1 MLPPPLPP
9 ASQTNPR
16 PRSVKLISGSLSHEN
31 GGNQLG
37 HASAVCTLLLTALT
51 AVAQIVCLN
60 RGLRAYD
67 STLCVPVFYGVY
79 TAAGFLDALV
89 FTDAVGA
96 YRPWTL
102 FAIFCAICV
111 LVAGVVTLTHKKPAA
126 PAAGAGGGVGPAP
139 RRPKRAKAVDGG
151 EDEDD
156 EAHALHTVD
165 LEAGGAAHPAWALG
179 DDEDDEDEHAPVP
192 APRLERPR
200 GEEGAALMA
209 ADEPPHAQTHA
220 HARADSTESDATL
233 AARAADDADE
243 FGEWK
248 DADAAAHS

>member
-1 MLPPPLPP
+1 
-9 ASQTNPR
+9 
-16 PRSVKLISGSLSHEN
+16 VKLISGSLSHKN

-37 HASAVCTLLLTALT
+37 HASAVCTLALTALT

-89 FTDAVGA
+89 FTDAVRA

-126 PAAGAGGGVGPAP
+126 PAAGAGTGVGPAP
-139 RRPKRAKAVDGG
+139 RRPKRTKAVDGD
-151 EDEDD
+151 EDGDD

-165 LEAGGAAHPAWALG
+165 LEAGGGAAHPAWAIG
-179 DDEDDEDEHAPVP
+179 DDEDDDDDEHAPVS

-209 ADEPPHAQTHA
+209 DEPPAPAHADARGQTHA